1 MSLNDNLI
9 TPIVKVGMTI
19 HKIAKFQPTDTTV
32 KANLE
37 IYFTYPEDQILNIF
51 KKYSV
56 DDEFKKNFR
65 FPFLIS
71 NSIETNIGSEAISQV
86 KIEPGKNINYH
97 NNKNSDSSNAVTYRL
112 EKYMINCEL
121 EVVNFTHLLPFN
133 KIIIPINIIT
143 NGQPGTEEICLVE
156 EFKIFKPDEI
166 MLNEKIKL
174 KHVGN
179 GIKSFYIF
187 RFENDELNKKFGY
200 YQVEF
205 ANVDFNL
212 NNHTFEINEFV
223 DDETIELKSNYTMK
237 IINKWPTKPIEK
249 NEHLPSNNKFFQ
261 KSDIVWGKFIDQETE
276 DRVYQRIET
285 NFNGCNN
292 LFNQFYNKWD
302 WYDIVH
308 AVEKKHNVKE
318 NNTQDGYSRL
328 YFLLSHSFSITED
341 IIKYYM
347 IPMILTI
354 TVMLFYSVDS
364 SSFSGLFPTIM
375 LGNIALLF
383 IQPETGKFTYNE
395 RSVHLNIALTIILS
409 LLKISEVTIFLNKF
423 WWIVIIFI
431 INVINLLHNMF
442 VSNYK
447 MNQIDDVFK
456 NEMSNEIEE
465 LFNGNESKLTCNI
478 TNGSYC
484 CFKSRSNSNSK
495 SNQEEQIQSKKIE
508 HKFIEQN
515 IESKDEIP

>member
-1 MSLNDNLI
+1 
-9 TPIVKVGMTI
+9 
-19 HKIAKFQPTDTTV
+19 
-32 KANLE
+32 
-37 IYFTYPEDQILNIF
+37 
-51 KKYSV
+51 
-56 DDEFKKNFR
+56 
-65 FPFLIS
+65 
-71 NSIETNIGSEAISQV
+71 
-86 KIEPGKNINYH
+86 
-97 NNKNSDSSNAVTYRL
+97 
-112 EKYMINCEL
+112 
-121 EVVNFTHLLPFN
+121 
-133 KIIIPINIIT
+133 
-143 NGQPGTEEICLVE
+143 
-156 EFKIFKPDEI
+156 
-166 MLNEKIKL
+166 
-174 KHVGN
+174 
-179 GIKSFYIF
+179 
-187 RFENDELNKKFGY
+187 
-200 YQVEF
+200 
-205 ANVDFNL
+205 
-212 NNHTFEINEFV
+212 
-223 DDETIELKSNYTMK
+223 
-237 IINKWPTKPIEK
+237 
-249 NEHLPSNNKFFQ
+249 
-261 KSDIVWGKFIDQETE
+261 
-276 DRVYQRIET
+276 
-285 NFNGCNN
+285 

>member
-1 MSLNDNLI
+1 MSLNDNPT

-37 IYFTYPEDQILNIF
+37 IYFTYPEDQILSIF
-51 KKYSV
+51 KKYSADD
-56 DDEFKKNFR
+56 DDEFKKNFK

-71 NSIETNIGSEAISQV
+71 NSIETNIGSEAFSQV

-97 NNKNSDSSNAVTYRL
+97 NNKNSDSPNAITYRL

-166 MLNEKIKL
+166 MLEENIKL
-174 KHVGN
+174 KHIGD
-179 GIKSFYIF
+179 GKKTFYIF
-187 RFENDELNKKFGY
+187 RFEDDELNKKYGY

-205 ANVDFNL
+205 PNINFNL
-212 NNHTFEINEFV
+212 NNRTFKIEEFI
-223 DDETIELKSNYTMK
+223 DDETIKLNSNFTMK
-237 IINKWPTKPIEK
+237 IVNNWPSEPIEK
-249 NEHLPSNNKFFQ
+249 NKHLPANNKLFQ
-261 KSDIVWGKFIDQETE
+261 KSDIVWGKFIGQDTE
-276 DRVYQRIET
+276 DRVYQRIDT

-308 AVEKKHNVKE
+308 AVEKKHNVKK
-318 NNTQDGYSRL
+318 NNAQDGYSRI

-341 IIKYYM
+341 IIKYYV

-354 TVMLFYSVDS
+354 TIMLFYSVDS

-395 RSVHLNIALTIILS
+395 RSVHLNIAITIILS
-409 LLKISEVTIFLNKF
+409 LLKISEVTIFLNQF
-423 WWIVIIFI
+423 WWIVIILI
-431 INVINLLHNMF
+431 INVINLIHNMI

-465 LFNGNESKLTCNI
+465 LFNGNDSKLTCNI
-478 TNGSYC
+478 INRSC
-484 CFKSRSNSNSK
+484 CFKSNSRSNQKEKKHS
-495 SNQEEQIQSKKIE
+495 EEREQKI
-508 HKFIEQN
+508 IEELQ
-515 IESKDEIP
+515 ESKDGIP